1 MIQLKKAL
9 DDIISQVVEQGDPE
23 GVLYLSG
30 LLAEKTDISKVNDP
44 NARNLA
50 RENLQ
55 KILFG
60 NHNDDV
66 QEQIKNLKPNNDNKN
81 LNESNPLNN
90 KNQSNILPDK
100 NSPYEE
106 WLNMANETQNGP
118 SDKLMNQGLNDQDSF
133 GQKGNKGI
141 KQENTGYDNNKK
153 PLYKGNGNN
162 ELNEKN
168 NNNSPNNNNNNKKND
183 EIMSGNNV
191 KDLANNWGKKD
202 PSSLSNPQQV
212 GKLGNNK
219 WNTPNNEDPNQFIKN
234 PNIPKQKLIDSN
246 NNENDNYNNKNKPNQ
261 NWAYKN
267 KNKNPN
273 SKNGNGNGDDEN
285 NQGNGNGK
293 GNGNGNS
300 NNGDNDDDNINDKQ
314 GPNNSSD
321 NGSTYPNK
329 GKTNEDALKFNK
341 KKK

>member
-1 MIQLKKAL
+1 MNVKMYKKTALDSLPSIFEQAMKKDPEQTTQHLEEIVDGLFDVLDNHKYEPNHDSAKKAL

-90 KNQSNILPDK
+90 KDQSNILPDK

-168 NNNSPNNNNNNKKND
+168 NNNSPNNNNNNKK
-183 EIMSGNNV
+183 
-191 KDLANNWGKKD
+191 K
-202 PSSLSNPQQV
+202 
-212 GKLGNNK
+212 
-219 WNTPNNEDPNQFIKN
+219 
-234 PNIPKQKLIDSN
+234 
-246 NNENDNYNNKNKPNQ
+246 
-261 NWAYKN
+261 
-267 KNKNPN
+267 
-273 SKNGNGNGDDEN
+273 
-285 NQGNGNGK
+285 
-293 GNGNGNS
+293 
-300 NNGDNDDDNINDKQ
+300 
-314 GPNNSSD
+314 
-321 NGSTYPNK
+321 
-329 GKTNEDALKFNK
+329 
-341 KKK
+341 